1 MRNCVTYILIERKG
15 NRNVSY
21 ILLRRGVSLDTLH
34 VDHLRPLLS
43 TKKSIEIVLHILVVI
58 DFLEIHIDVYY
69 EIYEHAEDIG
79 ALKEAGGCL
88 WQSADALFLTR
99 VPPFH
104 RASLG
109 SIAERKASNMFWS
122 QRYTEKERVER
133 VNRTFIRYWLVNSKA
148 TQVAQIYWCRAA
160 IFECCATY
168 KHWSILVPCVPGSP
182 SMAEGLSGNQEN
194 AGGRVARVFSGKSY
208 EPRLERIS

>member
-1 MRNCVTYILIERKG
+1 MFLTSHWEEEFHWTRYTWITWDHCCR
-15 NRNVSY
+15 
-21 ILLRRGVSLDTLH
+21 LRS
-34 VDHLRPLLS
+34 P
-43 TKKSIEIVLHILVVI
+43 IEIVLHILVVI

-104 RASLG
+104 RTSLG

-148 TQVAQIYWCRAA
+148 TQMAQIYWCRAA

-168 KHWSILVPCVPGSP
+168 KHWSILVPCIPGSP
-182 SMAEGLSGNQEN
+182 SMAEGLFGN
-194 AGGRVARVFSGKSY
+194 
-208 EPRLERIS
+208 